1 MSVIYFPDDSR
12 PSHWRQPVLALGN
25 FDGFHRGHMKIIDR
39 VCNRASD
46 TGSTPVAMI
55 FDPHPPRV
63 VRPDRAPALLMTKEQ
78 KIRTLMSAGVQ
89 GVVVV
94 RFTEAISRWKPEVF
108 VRSVL
113 VNWLG
118 VAEVWVGTNFL
129 FGCDR
134 SGNFTVLQTL
144 GKQFKFRA
152 KKIDAVRYKE
162 FVISSTRIRR
172 LISEGRVDKVGAL
185 LGHHYTIN
193 GAVIRGDG
201 RGEKIGFPTANV
213 STENELIPPYGV
225 YATMASIDGIINRSV
240 TNIGVRPS
248 VSEDNEVSIETY
260 LFDVD
265 RDLYG
270 LNMKLGFIQRLR
282 DEKQFENIG
291 LLREQIEADCLCA
304 LKIFDRMSL

>member
-25 FDGFHRGHMKIIDR
+25 FDGLHRGHMKIIDR
-39 VCNRASD
+39 VCSRASD

-94 RFTEAISRWKPEVF
+94 RFTEEISRWKPEAF

-134 SGNFTVLQTL
+134 SGNFTVLRTL
-144 GKQFKFRA
+144 GKQFEFRA
-152 KKIDAVRYKE
+152 EKIDAVRYKE

-172 LISEGRVDKVGAL
+172 LIREGRVDKVGAL

-225 YATMASIDGIINRSV
+225 YATMALIDGIINRSV

-282 DEKQFENIG
+282 DEKQFENID

-304 LKIFDRMSL
+304 LKLFDRMSL

>member
-1 MSVIYFPDDSR
+1 M
-12 PSHWRQPVLALGN
+12 
-25 FDGFHRGHMKIIDR
+25 
-39 VCNRASD
+39 
-46 TGSTPVAMI
+46 
-55 FDPHPPRV
+55 
-63 VRPDRAPALLMTKEQ
+63 
-78 KIRTLMSAGVQ
+78 
-89 GVVVV
+89 
-94 RFTEAISRWKPEVF
+94 
-108 VRSVL
+108 
-113 VNWLG
+113 
-118 VAEVWVGTNFL
+118 
-129 FGCDR
+129 
-134 SGNFTVLQTL
+134 
-144 GKQFKFRA
+144 
-152 KKIDAVRYKE
+152 
-162 FVISSTRIRR
+162 
-172 LISEGRVDKVGAL
+172 ISEGRVDKVGAL